1 MPVRPARSQQQ
12 TRVEG
17 PAAGARERSDLDE
30 HPLLAGDATTE
41 AAEQTVAEQTAT
53 EQTGAEAAERTA
65 IEVGG
70 SQAAEIAESAGAE
83 GRAQGTLA
91 KLRPRKIQSAL
102 KRRWFEYRIARTPLF
117 DAVGLED
124 LGSTYGGWT
133 LPCGLIDSSWMC
145 YMVGAGGDTSVDLE
159 LIGRYG
165 VRVRSFDA
173 VADYVE
179 IARRDGAGEP
189 GFSAHHAAIAT
200 EDGPLRMQVTH
211 HPGSRSVS
219 AARLYDTEDFI
230 ELPGRT
236 LSSLMS
242 EFGDER
248 VDLLK
253 LDIEGSEY
261 EVMPTLDLRAM
272 GVKVFAAQL
281 HHTGSVSQA
290 RKLIRD
296 LRVQGYQPV
305 ACRPIVKL
313 TFVRDDL
320 L

>member
-1 MPVRPARSQQQ
+1 MPPVRRARSQSQ

-17 PAAGARERSDLDE
+17 PATGTGEQSGADE
-30 HPLLAGDATTE
+30 HPVL
-41 AAEQTVAEQTAT
+41 
-53 EQTGAEAAERTA
+53 AERPDT
-65 IEVGG
+65 EVV
-70 SQAAEIAESAGAE
+70 ESPIVEARESGM
-83 GRAQGTLA
+83 LA

-102 KRRWFEYRIARTPLF
+102 KRRWFEYRIPRTRLSH
-117 DAVGLED
+117 VGGLLD
-124 LGSTYGGWT
+124 LGSAYGGWT
-133 LPCGLIDSSWMC
+133 LPGELIDSSWTC
-145 YMVGAGGDTSVDLE
+145 YMIGAGGDTSVDLE
-159 LIGRYG
+159 LIRRYG
-165 VRVRSFDA
+165 VKVRSFDA

-179 IARRDGAGEP
+179 IARKDGSGVS
-189 GFSAHHAAIAT
+189 GFSVHHAAIAT

-236 LSSLMS
+236 LPSLMS
-242 EFGDER
+242 ELGDER
-248 VDLLK
+248 IDLLK

-281 HHTGSVSQA
+281 HHTGSVAQA
-290 RKLIRD
+290 RSLIAD

-305 ACRPIVKL
+305 ACRPTVKL
-313 TFVRDDL
+313 TFVRSDL